1 LEVGPTPD
9 FEAASKYLSNGWLAS
24 SGFLGGADFSL
35 SFEVPLSLLSA
46 LLRAAFAKAD
56 MLLEIDAELI
66 SEPEPNSFSSF
77 LDSAFNLP
85 IRPDFF
91 FFSPPIHSDCVD
103 IFDSLLPVDNLSTEV
118 SLSSLRIDREL

>member
-1 LEVGPTPD
+1 MDYVPALVIKKKSILPD

-77 LDSAFNLP
+77 LDSAF
-85 IRPDFF
+85 
-91 FFSPPIHSDCVD
+91 S
-103 IFDSLLPVDNLSTEV
+103 LPVEKKIIAYLMN
-118 SLSSLRIDREL
+118 